1 MEFPINFPSLE
12 LVGSYL
18 PRRSHGVRK
27 VGMHSDYIS
36 FCRMSAPG
44 RPQSTTSK
52 KGRVERERKTT
63 ITISTLLEI
72 LQRPFKTT
80 ILSQILPGS
89 QKSEPLLPELPAL
102 LRCLSGEK
110 QNLGHSKSF
119 YAPNSI
125 CFLCPF
131 LVSSLLFLLLDAL
144 PMFSFKN

>member
-1 MEFPINFPSLE
+1 MEFPINLPSLE

-18 PRRSHGVRK
+18 PRRSNRVRK
-27 VGMHSDYIS
+27 VGTHSDYIS
-36 FCRMSAPG
+36 FWSMSAPG
-44 RPQSTTSK
+44 RPQSTTSE

-63 ITISTLLEI
+63 TTISTLLEM
-72 LQRPFKTT
+72 LQRSLKTT

-102 LRCLSGEK
+102 LRCLSAE
-110 QNLGHSKSF
+110 NLGHSKSF
-119 YAPNSI
+119 YAPTSI